1 MKNGFLITSFIL
13 WAIYISTSFAEIPSE
28 YEPYV
33 EHRTKISVYKE
44 EYDVVKISYN
54 EKKFEDVAFDSKGN
68 KLSASIVRE
77 AYKKQFSGYGKIHL
91 TLRKLLEEMPDEEQQ
106 VMIWLQIEPL
116 ATIDR
121 PKDTT
126 DIDATMKK
134 LENEYE
140 RNLDEFSQEKDIVLE
155 KLVLDEEEL
164 EQELDGTPFVIAML
178 TPERI
183 KELEGKP
190 EIFMLLAY
198 DPEGIDDLED
208 AMVIAGADIVINSGI
223 TGDGVKVA
231 VFEDCPDDTTNLD
244 IEDSYSSSEEIE
256 CDPSQHA
263 RHVTGIIKNITAV
276 AGFAP
281 DATVYSADDKDID
294 ALNWAVYTHFV
305 SVVNQSFHRAA
316 EIGDGLQADDL
327 YKDYLVL
334 QYPWPTIVQ
343 AAGNWCSVGSTCY
356 ESGNDV
362 LSEYVNHKGFNTI
375 SVGNHNDDAT
385 QMSASSCFVNPT
397 SPHGDRELPE
407 IAANG
412 TNVTAVG
419 LQMSGTSM
427 ASPAVVGS
435 VALLQSTQQ
444 ILRIWPEGVRAL
456 LFAGSNINVPQHAG
470 QTSTGGNAADAPN
483 NWWQDVSE
491 DNDAFDG
498 AGALNIAESIDIS
511 ENRYSSKKKTKIKGW
526 DIGTFTN
533 SSFNSSGFA
542 KKTYKVKVTKGKTHV
557 KVALAWNSTATITE
571 TEPEEVY
578 ASTLGMDLDLRI
590 YNSKGGQ
597 VAYSLSWDNSYEIVD
612 FDGSAGVTYTIKIH
626 RWSAEEGAWSW
637 YGIAWDTQ

>member
-1 MKNGFLITSFIL
+1 MKKGLLITSFIL
-13 WAIYISTSFAEIPSE
+13 WAIYIPTSFAEIPSD

-33 EHRTKISVYKE
+33 EHRTKISVDRE
-44 EYDVVKISYN
+44 EYDVVKISYKG
-54 EKKFEDVAFDSKGN
+54 KKFEDVAFDSEGN
-68 KLSASIVRE
+68 KLSASTIRE
-77 AYKKQFSGYGKIHL
+77 AYKKQFSVYGKIHP
-91 TLRKLLEEMPDEEQQ
+91 TLGNLLEEMPDKEQQ
-106 VMIWLQIEPL
+106 VMIWLQTEPM
-116 ATIDR
+116 AIIDR
-121 PKDTT
+121 PDTT
-126 DIDATMKK
+126 TNIDETMRK

-140 RNLDEFSQEKDIVLE
+140 RNLDEFYQEKDTVLE
-155 KLVLDEEEL
+155 KLVLADEEL
-164 EQELDGTPFVIAML
+164 EQELEGTPFVIATL
-178 TPERI
+178 KPERI
-183 KELEGKP
+183 KELREKS

-198 DPEGIDDLED
+198 DPEGIDDLDD
-208 AMVIAGADIVINSGI
+208 AMAIAGADTVINSGI

-244 IEDSYSSSEEIE
+244 IEDSYSASEELE
-256 CDPSQHA
+256 CNPSQHA
-263 RHVTGIIKNITAV
+263 RHVTGIIKNITDV

-294 ALNWAVYTHFV
+294 ALNWAVSTQFV

-327 YKDYLVL
+327 YKDYIVL
-334 QYPWPTIVQ
+334 QYPWPTIVH
-343 AAGNWCSVGSTCY
+343 AAGNWCSANSTCY

-375 SVGNHNDDAT
+375 SAGNHNDDAT

-397 SPHGDRELPE
+397 SPNGDRELPE

-435 VALLQSTQQ
+435 VALLQSAQQ

-456 LFAGSNINVPQHAG
+456 LFAGSNINVSQHAG
-470 QTSTGGNAADAPN
+470 QASAGGNAADAPN

-491 DNDAFDG
+491 GNDAFDG

-511 ENRYSSKKKTKIKGW
+511 ENRHSSKKKAKTKGW

-533 SSFNSSGFA
+533 SSFNPKGFA
-542 KKTYKVKVTKGKTHV
+542 KKTYKVKTEKGKTHV

-578 ASTLGMDLDLRI
+578 ASALGMDLDIRI
-590 YNSKGGQ
+590 YNSNGEQ
-597 VAYSLSWDNSYEIVD
+597 IAYSLSWDNSYEIVD
-612 FDGSAGVTYTIKIH
+612 FDGSAGATYTIKIH
-626 RWSAEEGAWSW
+626 RWSAEDGAWSW